1 MINATTAPIAEQIL
15 DIAEATSPLTIRAEQ
30 DAERDALYLAEW
42 SGEVEGYAE
51 FERREQMGIIAHFV
65 Y

>member
-30 DAERDALYLAEW
+30 DAERDALHFAEW
-42 SGEVEGYAE
+42 SGV
-51 FERREQMGIIAHFV
+51 
-65 Y
+65 